1 MKIECLNHTPY
12 GDIICKHFVRNLP
25 TILPGRNTDVINI
38 LTDLIIGSKQLRY
51 GPLPSPERLVN
62 IRNVIRDAVAKDL
75 PIPVLVPWGGRKA
88 RAGSSL
94 DVAEISG
101 IQRIMEVNET
111 VKQFHKPGMFVRLRI
126 EDVNANWLYRDEPN
140 AAEEIDVYSSAMF
153 NLVDEMDKSQKISP
167 IKETW
172 LIKNSD
178 LYFNRAIQLSEMIL
192 DYLIV
197 TENMP
202 EQYWHTT
209 PGFKVLQIEG
219 WQGLIP
225 KEQREY
231 YYARYRGLDPSITLP
246 EAMKKLADY
255 FAGSKT
261 RHEMNATGKPQTSVD
276 GFIQA
281 NFAHPVPGAP
291 EGLFSTTIYW
301 RTIPYS
307 DGRTQIAPWRA
318 KGYLLISKEAVTTK
332 IMSWNDPKIDELE
345 PATVIITGD
354 NNMKIKVQAD
364 YLTQD

>member
-1 MKIECLNHTPY
+1 MKIECLNHIPY
-12 GDIICKHFVRNLP
+12 GDVICKHFVRNLP
-25 TILPGRNTDVINI
+25 TILPGRNTDIINI
-38 LTDLIIGSKQLRY
+38 LTDLVIGSKQLRY

-62 IRNVIRDAVAKDL
+62 IRNVIRDAVAKQL
-75 PIPVLVPWGGRKA
+75 PIPILVPWGGRKA
-88 RAGSSL
+88 RAGNSL

-111 VKQFHKPGMFVRLRI
+111 VKQFHKPGMLIRLRI
-126 EDVNANWLYRDEPN
+126 EDINANWLYRDESD
-140 AAEEIDVYSSAMF
+140 AAEEIDTYSSAVY
-153 NLVDEMDKSQKISP
+153 NLIDEMTDLNFSP
-167 IKETW
+167 IKETQM
-172 LIKNSD
+172 IQSSD
-178 LYFNRAIQLSEMIL
+178 LYFNRATQLSEMIL
-192 DYLIV
+192 DYLV
-197 TENMP
+197 ASESMP
-202 EQYWHTT
+202 EQYWHTLAE
-209 PGFKVLQIEG
+209 FKILEIEG

-225 KEQREY
+225 REQREY
-231 YYARYRGLDPSITLP
+231 YYARYMGLDPDITLP

-255 FAGSKT
+255 FAGSKA
-261 RHEMNATGKPQTSVD
+261 RHEMNATGKPKTSVD

-301 RTIPYS
+301 RTIPFS

-318 KGYLLISKEAVTTK
+318 KGYLLINKDAVTTK
-332 IMSWNDPKIDELE
+332 IMSWNDPKISELE